1 MISKNNSWKIDI
13 SEKSFFF
20 YIRHSNSWYQKD
32 FLTSGNHFF
41 KSRIKIDLLTFRIRV
56 LDIRKWFF
64 VIKRSLKSS
73 FSYIKKKTYIKL
85 RSPQRGSVI
94 LAHQSQG
101 VIVSFCLSTLA
112 TLWDFF
118 FGVNFC
124 DNFSHSLFIFFET
137 VLAISTKASTYISH
151 P

>member
-20 YIRHSNSWYQKD
+20 NIRHSNSWYQKD

-85 RSPQRGSVI
+85 RSHQRGSVI

-101 VIVSFCLSTLA
+101 VSELLSVHTSNFVG
-112 TLWDFF
+112 FF
-118 FGVNFC
+118 FFFLVLTFVLI
-124 DNFSHSLFIFFET
+124 FHIAYLSSLKPF
-137 VLAISTKASTYISH
+137 
-151 P
+151 

>member
-13 SEKSFFF
+13 SEKTFFF
-20 YIRHSNSWYQKD
+20 YIRYSNSWYMYQKD
-32 FLTSGNHFF
+32 FLTSGNSFF
-41 KSRIKIDLLTFRIRV
+41 ISRIKIDLLTFRIRV

-101 VIVSFCLSTLA
+101 VSELLSVHTSNFVG
-112 TLWDFF
+112 FF
-118 FGVNFC
+118 FFLVLTFVLI
-124 DNFSHSLFIFFET
+124 FHIAYSSSLKPF
-137 VLAISTKASTYISH
+137 
-151 P
+151 